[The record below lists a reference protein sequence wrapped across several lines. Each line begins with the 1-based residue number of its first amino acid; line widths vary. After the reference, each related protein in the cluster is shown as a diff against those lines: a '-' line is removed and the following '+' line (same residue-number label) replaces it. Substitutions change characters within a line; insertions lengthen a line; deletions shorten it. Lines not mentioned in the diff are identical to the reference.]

1 MLLLNLVD
9 LVACI
14 WLGMLGYGE
23 LQVLRQAEQ
32 ILCSGL
38 QLQPWAQ
45 RFDIKF
51 YKTDIVHIELSALLL
66 FFYGLLVVFVR
77 GKKGDASYFEA
88 GSSLLNS
95 ATMLQSGHFLNLCLP
110 HTP

>member
-32 ILCSGL
+32 ILCGGL

-66 FFYGLLVVFVR
+66 I
-77 GKKGDASYFEA
+77 
-88 GSSLLNS
+88 
-95 ATMLQSGHFLNLCLP
+95 FLWFIGCVCEREEGRCLIF
-110 HTP
+110 